1 MMILISVQNIDDYFD
16 YSSKLLLHKVRPHLL
31 RHTTR
36 WNGLK
41 RCYKKNIQR
50 IQGINPVFFY
60 FTLFSF
66 IVSEVARDIGNP
78 ASGIVTAQWT
88 WFRPGL
94 WSVCDDEIL
103 ETYVLLPWGEDATLT
118 ILMSY
123 NLYIILIF

>member
-16 YSSKLLLHKVRPHLL
+16 YYYYSSV
-31 RHTTR
+31 
-36 WNGLK
+36 
-41 RCYKKNIQR
+41 YIQR